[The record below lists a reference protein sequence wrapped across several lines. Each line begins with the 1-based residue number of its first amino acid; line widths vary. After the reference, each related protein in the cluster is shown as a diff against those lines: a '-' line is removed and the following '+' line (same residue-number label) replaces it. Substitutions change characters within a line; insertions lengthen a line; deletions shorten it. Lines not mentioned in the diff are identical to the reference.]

1 MSRSDVEPAWRNDQ
15 RDSERLAKGRLSA
28 AGDDML
34 RNRRSLTF
42 EETPLQILVFRN
54 CLRLAAAV
62 LIAGCATAPTPRDTT
77 TWRDPNFSGPP
88 FKKIF
93 VVGLSA
99 QSLTDQRGFE
109 NLMVSTL
116 QNAGVSAV
124 PGWQFVPTDRTP
136 DQATMRAAIAQ
147 SGADAALL
155 VRLSG
160 FKTEASVGLGT
171 VGGTVA
177 VGPDMYA
184 GWYEP
189 GIVTDSYKAA
199 TIYTTL
205 FDVKTARPVWT
216 FNPPTYNPATLQQ
229 DAPRYA
235 NDVVGLLV
243 SSGLLAGR

>member
-1 MSRSDVEPAWRNDQ
+1 MRSRS
-15 RDSERLAKGRLSA
+15 
-28 AGDDML
+28 L
-34 RNRRSLTF
+34 RAL
-42 EETPLQILVFRN
+42 LY
-54 CLRLAAAV
+54 LAAAA
-62 LIAGCATAPTPRDTT
+62 LIAGCAAAPSPVDTT
-77 TWRDPNFSGPP
+77 AWRDPDYKGPP

-116 QNAGVSAV
+116 QGAGVVAV

-160 FKTEASVGLGT
+160 FTTEGSIGVGVVGGVASVGS
-171 VGGTVA
+171 VA
-177 VGPDMYA
+177 GSNMYV

-189 GIVTDSYKAA
+189 GIVSQSYQAA

-205 FDVKTARPVWT
+205 FDVKTAKPVWT
-216 FNPPTYNPATLQQ
+216 YNPATYNPATLQQ
-229 DAPRYA
+229 DAPTYA
-235 NDVVGLLV
+235 NDVAGLLR
-243 SSGLLAGR
+243 SSGLLAGP

>member
-1 MSRSDVEPAWRNDQ
+1 MSI
-15 RDSERLAKGRLSA
+15 
-28 AGDDML
+28 
-34 RNRRSLTF
+34 RSL
-42 EETPLQILVFRN
+42 LLALACLV
-54 CLRLAAAV
+54 AALV
-62 LIAGCATAPTPRDTT
+62 IAGCAAVPSPTNTT
-77 TWRDPNFSGPP
+77 SWRDPGYTGPP

-93 VVGLSA
+93 VVGLSS

-116 QNAGVSAV
+116 QIFGASAV

-136 DQATMRAAIAQ
+136 DQATIRAAIEK

-160 FKTEASVGLGT
+160 FTTEGT
-171 VGGTVA
+171 VGVVSGVVA
-177 VGPDMYA
+177 QTGPNMYV

-189 GIVTDSYKAA
+189 GIVSTTYQAA

-205 FDVKTARPVWT
+205 YDVKTARPVWT
-216 FNPPTYNPATLQQ
+216 FNPPAYDPATLQQ

-235 NDVVGLLV
+235 NEVAGLLR
-243 SSGLLAGR
+243 SSGLLAGP